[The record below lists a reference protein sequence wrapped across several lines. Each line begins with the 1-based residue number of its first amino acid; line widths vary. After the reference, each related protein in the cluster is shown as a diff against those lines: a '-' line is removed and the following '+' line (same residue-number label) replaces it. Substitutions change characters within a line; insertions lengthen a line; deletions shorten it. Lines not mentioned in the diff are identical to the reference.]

1 MWENAIARGTGEG
14 KEQMENSVQKVVI
27 VGAGHAGGT
36 LAALL
41 RQYKFEGD
49 VTLIGDEGHP
59 PYQRPPLSKAWLTG
73 AVEQKDLLL
82 KPASYYADH
91 KIALHTDDP
100 VTAVNLGERI
110 VRTTSGKC
118 FAYDA
123 LVFATGARAR
133 TTDVLNCSIDGIL
146 TLRDIQDASALRARA
161 QCARN
166 VVIVGG
172 GYIGLEAAA
181 SISKMGVSV
190 TLVERSARLL
200 NRVAST
206 AIADALLKRH
216 ESAGVRFLFD
226 TTVVSVETHASRVER
241 ATLENGEQL
250 DCDLL
255 LVGMG
260 IVPNDD
266 LARAAGIACDRGILV
281 NPESVSSDPHVF
293 GIGDVAMHC
302 ASRFGIRR
310 RVESI
315 SNAVDQAKQVAA
327 QIVRRAVP
335 RLDVPWFWS
344 DQYDLKIQMAGLPAD
359 GSTALAR
366 AASDGDGITV
376 LHLDDDRLVGVE
388 TINRPRDFMVART
401 AISRGQQLNLD
412 IAREVDAPLSAA
424 LLQPQS

>member
-1 MWENAIARGTGEG
+1 MDNP
-14 KEQMENSVQKVVI
+14 VQKVVI

-49 VTLIGDEGHP
+49 VTLLGEEGHA

-73 AVEQKDLLL
+73 DVEEKDLLL
-82 KPASYYADH
+82 KPDAWYSENRID
-91 KIALHTDDP
+91 LHLDDP
-100 VTAVNLGERI
+100 VTAVDLGKRI
-110 VRTTSGKC
+110 VSTTSGKC

-133 TTDVLNCSIDGIL
+133 TTDVLNRGIDGIL
-146 TLRDIQDASALRARA
+146 TLRDIQDASALRERA
-161 QCARN
+161 KSARN
-166 VVIVGG
+166 VVVVGG

-181 SISKMGVSV
+181 SISKMGASV

-206 AIADALLKRH
+206 AIADALLRRH
-216 ESAGVRFLFD
+216 ELAGVRFLFD
-226 TTVVSVETHASRVER
+226 TTVVSVQTQASRVEG
-241 ATLENGEQL
+241 ATLENGQHL

-266 LARAAGIACDRGILV
+266 LARAAGIACDGGILV
-281 NPESVSSDPHVF
+281 NTESLSSDAHVF
-293 GIGDVAMHC
+293 AIGDVAMHC
-302 ASRFGIRR
+302 ASRFGVRR

-327 QIVRRAVP
+327 QIVRRTMP
-335 RLDVPWFWS
+335 KLDVPWFWS
-344 DQYDLKIQMAGLPAD
+344 DQYDLKIQMAGLPAE
-359 GSTALAR
+359 GTTALAR
-366 AASDGDGITV
+366 ASSDGAAMTV
-376 LHLDDDRLVGVE
+376 LHLDGDRLVGVE
-388 TINRPRDFMVART
+388 TINQPRDFMVART
-401 AISRGQQLNLD
+401 AISRGQRLNLD
-412 IAREVDAPLSAA
+412 IAHEVDAPLSAA
-424 LLQPQS
+424 LLQPQT